1 MKGRLQ
7 LLLSQYIEEQ
17 QRTNKALEKIA
28 ALLVSNQ
35 LLQECVDHSGKTREA
50 DVVAELIA
58 DSYSA
63 GLCLLNELEQR
74 NKEFDYQKS
83 EFFVDSKQEITENDI
98 ESFWACQTP
107 EKP

>member
-17 QRTNKALEKIA
+17 KNTNKALEKIA
-28 ALLVSNQ
+28 ALMVSSQ
-35 LLQECVDHSGKTREA
+35 LLQECVGHDGHTRQA
-50 DVVAELIA
+50 DEVAELVA

-83 EFFVDSKQEITENDI
+83 EFFVDERDEVTENDI
-98 ESFWACQTP
+98 ESF
-107 EKP
+107 

>member
-17 QRTNKALEKIA
+17 KKTNSALEKIA
-28 ALLVSNQ
+28 ALLVSTQ
-35 LLQECVDHSGKTREA
+35 LLEECVGHDGKVREA
-50 DVVAELIA
+50 DVVAELVA

-83 EFFVDSKQEITENDI
+83 EFFVEEKVDASENDI
-98 ESFWACQTP
+98 ESF
-107 EKP
+107 

>member
-1 MKGRLQ
+1 M
-7 LLLSQYIEEQ
+7 
-17 QRTNKALEKIA
+17 
-28 ALLVSNQ
+28 SNQ

-83 EFFVDSKQEITENDI
+83 EFFVDSKEEITENDI
-98 ESFWACQTP
+98 ESF
-107 EKP
+107 